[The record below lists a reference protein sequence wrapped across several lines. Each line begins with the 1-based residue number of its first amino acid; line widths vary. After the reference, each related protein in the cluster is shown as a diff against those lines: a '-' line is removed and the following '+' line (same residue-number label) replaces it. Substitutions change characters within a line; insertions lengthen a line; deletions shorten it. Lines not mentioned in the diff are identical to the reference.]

1 MKIDVSVI
9 LPVYNES
16 ACIARTFAE
25 VLDYAKTHANYEFIF
40 VNDGSL
46 DETQTILA
54 QSIQAANCHQIH
66 LISYSPNQ
74 GKGYAVKKGFKN
86 SVGRYICFID
96 SDLAYS
102 LEHLD
107 WLVEKLDYFE
117 VVIGCRN
124 LIPGQS
130 DRIKF
135 IRRIAGKIFNFISR
149 KILLI
154 NLSDM
159 QAGVKG
165 FRREVALELFYK
177 QILSRFSF
185 DAELIYLAHKKGFTI
200 GEIPAIVCDSHM
212 RKASKVNLVTDSI
225 KMLFN
230 LLQIRWADWTGL
242 YE

>member
-1 MKIDVSVI
+1 MRIDVSVI

-25 VLDYAKTHANYEFIF
+25 VLAYAKTHPNYEFIF

-46 DETQTILA
+46 DDTYSILSQKIA
-54 QSIQAANCHQIH
+54 PDCSQFQ

-74 GKGYAVKKGFKN
+74 GKGYAVKQGFKH
-86 SVGRYICFID
+86 SVGQYICFID

-102 LEHLD
+102 LDHLD

-124 LIPGQS
+124 LIPGQG
-130 DRIKF
+130 DRIKL
-135 IRRIAGKIFNFISR
+135 IRRIAGKIFNLISR
-149 KILLI
+149 KILLL

-165 FRREVALELFYK
+165 FRREVALELFHR

-200 GEIPAIVCDSHM
+200 GEIPAIVCDSHLQ
-212 RKASKVNLVTDSI
+212 KASKVNLCTDSI